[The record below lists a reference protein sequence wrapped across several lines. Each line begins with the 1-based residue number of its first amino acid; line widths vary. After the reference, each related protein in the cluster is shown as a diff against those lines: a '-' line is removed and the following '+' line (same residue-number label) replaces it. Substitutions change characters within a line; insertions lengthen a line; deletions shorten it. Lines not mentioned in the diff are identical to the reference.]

1 MTRSGGVTYWSQGHI
16 QYLSPSSMGARVGAF
31 VVLFVEWM
39 DALVH
44 ISLLVKKK
52 RIFETFLLLKKKF

>member
-1 MTRSGGVTYWSQGHI
+1 
-16 QYLSPSSMGARVGAF
+16 MGARVGAF